1 MAGRARS
8 PFLKP
13 HWQSLPLERPRND
26 GQPPRSWQPVGAF
39 GEEGRRR
46 SMRRKA
52 IMVDVDGVLVTHPDA
67 GGWSANLENDLGI
80 PPAVLHDRF
89 FRRHWDDV
97 VHGRAALQ
105 DRLALALAEFA
116 PSVSPAAL
124 IDYWF
129 KNDAHIGARLLAE
142 LQILRKAGFELHL
155 ATVQEHER
163 AAYLWDR
170 LALRD
175 SFDAMHY
182 AAAIGCSKPYH
193 NFYRAVEAAVQMP
206 PAAIFFIDDKIEN
219 VEAARECGWTAAL
232 WTGSS
237 TVRELMQ
244 VMQWEYR

>member
-1 MAGRARS
+1 
-8 PFLKP
+8 
-13 HWQSLPLERPRND
+13 
-26 GQPPRSWQPVGAF
+26 
-39 GEEGRRR
+39 
-46 SMRRKA
+46 MRRKT
-52 IMVDVDGVLVTHPDA
+52 IMVDVDGVLVTHPNAD
-67 GGWSANLENDLGI
+67 GWSANLENDLGI
-80 PPAVLHDRF
+80 PPALLHDGF

-97 VHGRAALQ
+97 VHGRAALR
-105 DRLALALAEFA
+105 DRLALALAEFP

-129 KNDAHIGARLLAE
+129 KNDAHIDERLLAE
-142 LQILRKAGFELHL
+142 LQHLRNEGFELHL

-175 SFDAMHY
+175 SFDGIHY
-182 AAAIGCSKPYH
+182 AASLGYSKPDH
-193 NFYRAVEAAVQMP
+193 AFYRAVEAAVQIP

-232 WTGSS
+232 WTGNS

-244 VMQWEYR
+244 VMPWEYR

>member
-1 MAGRARS
+1 
-8 PFLKP
+8 
-13 HWQSLPLERPRND
+13 
-26 GQPPRSWQPVGAF
+26 
-39 GEEGRRR
+39 
-46 SMRRKA
+46 MRRKA
-52 IMVDVDGVLVTHPDA
+52 IMVDVDGVLIKHPTE

-89 FRRHWDDV
+89 FRRHWTDV
-97 VHGRAALQ
+97 VHGRAALR
-105 DRLALALAEFA
+105 DRLALALGEIA

-124 IDYWF
+124 IGYWF
-129 KNDAHIGARLLAE
+129 KNDAHIDERLLGE
-142 LQILRKAGFELHL
+142 LEHLREAGFELHL

-163 AAYLWDR
+163 AADLWDR

-175 SFDAMHY
+175 HFDGMHY
-182 AAAIGCSKPYH
+182 AASLGCSKPDH
-193 NFYRAVEAAVQMP
+193 AFYRAVEASVQIP

-237 TVRELMQ
+237 TVWELMQ